1 MKFKLKDAA
10 ATEAAGAALAT
21 SLSSGDHIIFL
32 RGDLGAGKTTLVR
45 GLLRALGHAGRVP
58 SPTYTLVE
66 PYEVGPLSLKHL
78 DLYRIADPGELEYLG
93 VRELAGT
100 VLIEWPEKGGHFLP
114 EPDLDCRLAPEGD
127 GRRLEAEGRS
137 EAGRTLAKAWEAAAH
152 KAGL

>member
-1 MKFKLKDAA
+1 MRLVLKDAA
-10 ATEAAGAALAT
+10 ATEAAGAALAKALT
-21 SLSSGDHIIFL
+21 EGDHTIFL
-32 RGDLGAGKTTLVR
+32 HGDLGAGKTTLVR

-78 DLYRIADPGELEYLG
+78 DLYRIADPEELEYLG

-114 EPDLDCRLAPEGD
+114 EPDLDCRLAPEGA
-127 GRRLEAEGRS
+127 GRRLEAEGRT
-137 EAGRTLAKAWEAAAH
+137 ETGRTLAQAWEAAVH